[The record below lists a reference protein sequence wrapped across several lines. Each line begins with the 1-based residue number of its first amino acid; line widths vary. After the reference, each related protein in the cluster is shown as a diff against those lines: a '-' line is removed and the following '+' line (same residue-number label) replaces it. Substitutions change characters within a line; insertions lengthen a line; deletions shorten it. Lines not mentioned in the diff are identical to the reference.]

1 MSNNR
6 LDLWLLCSLFS
17 VLSLSLCLPTV
28 AITVYIANMIYKF
41 SMEQH
46 LAFIL
51 MVLLKRIQ
59 SLSWAINSFIM
70 SLHVILNEA
79 SVAPLYLVSSAY
91 RFRRRSLSI
100 ILLKNFS
107 FLPLKFNVFNLISQ
121 CYAPPHCRILVK
133 TVSHSFMLWNITLTM
148 QRCVTFLCVTFV

>member
-17 VLSLSLCLPTV
+17 ILSLSLCLPTV
-28 AITVYIANMIYKF
+28 AITVYITNMIYKF

-107 FLPLKFNVFNLISQ
+107 FMLLKFNVFNLISQ
-121 CYAPPHCRILVK
+121 YYAPPHFRILVK
-133 TVSHSFMLWNITLTM
+133 TVSHSFMLWNITLMM
-148 QRCVTFLCVTFV
+148 QRRVTFLCVAFV